1 MNNIDGLNKR
11 IFHGVDV
18 KRFQYEEY
26 ATNLSDKKINI
37 KELLQKNLFNNSPVG
52 MNCIMINLE
61 KDHQRYSNTIEEF
74 KKIGV
79 DRFCHLKATHW
90 KDKKRVCEDLTFV
103 LDFIKQFIPEIESKK
118 ITMDEFSFLN
128 DNNIHIQDGPL
139 SCYISHLRSMI
150 YGYSNFNK
158 YTIICEDD
166 ISIVNTEL
174 IEQYL
179 QEIPDDWDIIMMNA
193 CSKNKIYDSI
203 MYKFDEDFHSTHFYI
218 INHKAFP
225 TLFSGM
231 YPITDQVD
239 VLISQLRNKLNIYNI
254 QETIYQKNISTNTQ
268 NNLYTI
274 FNSPH
279 YDSIRENIKGMEDSL
294 LGLTNMILEENKSRN
309 TIISQDLM
317 YDIFWNYVLYSD
329 PNEKSVEEN
338 NKENYEID
346 LKLYSDY
353 ADFDK
358 LINNM
363 RFVLQCSKKGISG
376 DEVALS
382 LMRAFLFTLKGFGI
396 HNKNIKAYGFGST
409 SHAYLSND
417 KIIKR
422 YNDKLR
428 WLTSGHDNSRDI
440 FQKELRILKHLQ
452 SFFNLSPSL
461 ISYNEEQK
469 ELVMNY
475 CGESLWDDFKL
486 PYDWQEQITILFT
499 QLDNAKIYYPEFRL
513 QNILIKNEKITF
525 IDYGLA
531 TFDGRNNKDN
541 FQKFIKYLTKLNNKL
556 KNVENRNT
564 RLQLITTFFNNEGI

>member
-1 MNNIDGLNKR
+1 MDNKR

-26 ATNLSDKKINI
+26 ATNFSDKKIDI
-37 KELLQKNLFNNSPVG
+37 KELIQNNLFDKTPIEI
-52 MNCIMINLE
+52 NCIMINLE

-74 KKIGV
+74 KKIGINN
-79 DRFCHLKATHW
+79 FSHLKATYW
-90 KDKKRVCEDLTFV
+90 KDKERVCEDLTFV
-103 LDFIKQFIPEIESKK
+103 LDFLKQFIPEIESKK
-118 ITMDEFSFLN
+118 IFMDEFSFLN
-128 DNNIHIQDGPL
+128 DSNIHIQDGPL
-139 SCYISHLRSMI
+139 ACYISHLRSMI
-150 YGYSNFNK
+150 YGYSNFDN

-166 ISIVNTEL
+166 ISIANTEL

-179 QEIPDDWDIIMMNA
+179 QEIPDDWDIVMLNA

-279 YDSIRENIKGMEDSL
+279 YNSIRENIKGMEDSL
-294 LGLTNMILEENKSRN
+294 WGLANMILEENESRN
-309 TIISQDLM
+309 RIISQDLM
-317 YDIFWNYVLYSD
+317 YDVFWNYVLFFN

-346 LKLYSDY
+346 LKPYSDY

-358 LINNM
+358 LMNNM
-363 RFVLQCSKKGISG
+363 RFVLQCSKKGIFG

-382 LMRAFLFTLKGFGI
+382 LMRVFLFTLERFSL
-396 HNKNIKAYGFGST
+396 HNKDIKAYGFGST
-409 SHAYLSND
+409 SHTYLSND
-417 KIIKR
+417 QIIKR
-422 YNDKLR
+422 YNNKLR
-428 WLTSGHDNSRDI
+428 WLKPGHDDTRDI
-440 FQKELRILKHLQ
+440 FQKELKILNHLQ
-452 SFFNLSPSL
+452 LFFNVSPSL
-461 ISYNEEQK
+461 ISYDEEQK
-469 ELVMNY
+469 EIVTSY
-475 CGESLWDDFKL
+475 CGESLWDTFLL
-486 PYDWQEQITILFT
+486 PKDWQSQLAILFT

-531 TFDGRNNKDN
+531 TFNGRSNKGN
-541 FQKFIKYLTKLNNKL
+541 CQKFIQYLTKLEDKL
-556 KNVENRNT
+556 KNIENRNT
-564 RLQLITTFFNNEGI
+564 RLQLITTFFSNEGI

>member
-1 MNNIDGLNKR
+1 MDNKR

-26 ATNLSDKKINI
+26 ATNFSDKKIDI
-37 KELLQKNLFNNSPVG
+37 KELIQNNLFDKTPIEI
-52 MNCIMINLE
+52 NCIMINLE

-74 KKIGV
+74 KKIGINN
-79 DRFCHLKATHW
+79 FSHLKATYW
-90 KDKKRVCEDLTFV
+90 KDKERVCEDLTFV
-103 LDFIKQFIPEIESKK
+103 LDFLKQFIPEIESKK
-118 ITMDEFSFLN
+118 IFMDEFSFLN
-128 DNNIHIQDGPL
+128 DSNIHIQDGPL
-139 SCYISHLRSMI
+139 ACYISHLRSMI
-150 YGYSNFNK
+150 YGYSNFDN

-166 ISIVNTEL
+166 ISIANTEL

-179 QEIPDDWDIIMMNA
+179 QEIPDDWDIVMLNA

-254 QETIYQKNISTNTQ
+254 QETVYQKNISTNTQ

-279 YDSIRENIKGMEDSL
+279 YDSIRENIKEMEDSL
-294 LGLTNMILEENKSRN
+294 LGLANMILEENETRN
-309 TIISQDLM
+309 NIIVQDLI
-317 YDIFWNYVLYSD
+317 YDVFWNYVLYFE
-329 PNEKSVEEN
+329 PNEKSIEEN

-346 LKLYSDY
+346 LKPYSDY

-358 LINNM
+358 LMNNM
-363 RFVLQCSKKGISG
+363 RFILQCSKKGISG

-382 LMRAFLFTLKGFGI
+382 LMRVFLFTLERFSL
-396 HNKNIKAYGFGST
+396 HNKDIKAYGFGST
-409 SHAYLSND
+409 SHTYLSND

-428 WLTSGHDNSRDI
+428 WLASGHDNSRDI
-440 FQKELRILKHLQ
+440 FQKELRILTHLQ

-461 ISYNEEQK
+461 ISYSEEQK
-469 ELVMNY
+469 EIVMSY
-475 CGESLWDDFKL
+475 CGESLWDTFKL
-486 PYDWQEQITILFT
+486 PYGWENQITILFT

-531 TFDGRNNKDN
+531 TFDGRNNKGN
-541 FQKFIKYLTKLNNKL
+541 CQKFIQYLTKLEDKL

-564 RLQLITTFFNNEGI
+564 RLQLITTFFSNEGI

>member
-1 MNNIDGLNKR
+1 MNKR

-37 KELLQKNLFNNSPVG
+37 KELVQKNLFNDSPVG

-74 KKIGV
+74 KKISV
-79 DRFCHLKATHW
+79 DGFCHLKATHW

-103 LDFIKQFIPEIESKK
+103 LDFVKQFIPEIESKK

-139 SCYISHLRSMI
+139 ACYISHLRSMI
-150 YGYSNFNK
+150 YGYSNFDK

-179 QEIPDDWDIIMMNA
+179 QEIPDDWDIVMMNA
-193 CSKNKIYDSI
+193 CSKNKIYDNI
-203 MYKFDEDFHSTHFYI
+203 MYKFDQDFHSTHFYI
-218 INHKAFP
+218 VNHKAFP
-225 TLFSGM
+225 TIFSGM

-254 QETIYQKNISTNTQ
+254 QETVYQKNISTNTQ

-294 LGLTNMILEENKSRN
+294 FGLANMILEKNESRN
-309 TIISQDLM
+309 RIISQDLI
-317 YDIFWNYVLYSD
+317 YDVFWNYVLYSD
-329 PNEKSVEEN
+329 PNKKSVEEN

-353 ADFDK
+353 IDFDK

-363 RFVLQCSKKGISG
+363 RFVLQCSKKGIYG
-376 DEVALS
+376 DEVALN
-382 LMRAFLFTLKGFGI
+382 LIKVLIFTLERFVL
-396 HNKNIKAYGFGST
+396 HNGVIKAYGFGST
-409 SHAYLSND
+409 SHVYLSDNN
-417 KIIKR
+417 IIKR
-422 YNDKLR
+422 YNNKLR
-428 WLTSGHDNSRDI
+428 WLTLGHDNTKDI
-440 FQKELRILKHLQ
+440 FQKELGILKHLQ
-452 SFFNLSPSL
+452 SLSMSPSL
-461 ISYNEEQK
+461 ISYNEEEK
-469 ELVMNY
+469 EIVISY
-475 CGESLWDDFKL
+475 CGESLWDTFRL
-486 PYDWQEQITILFT
+486 PDDWEDQITVLFT

-531 TFDGRNNKDN
+531 TFDGRSNSDN
-541 FQKFIKYLTKLNNKL
+541 CSKFIKYLTKLNDKL
-556 KNVENRNT
+556 KNIENRNT